1 MRPAIRSCDAGGCTS
16 EGLRGAVMIAAD
28 ELQAGTP
35 VSAVEVIV
43 KDETGKQ
50 MLRSVLSLS
59 VAPLALSD
67 GEKS

>member
-1 MRPAIRSCDAGGCTS
+1 
-16 EGLRGAVMIAAD
+16 MIAAD